1 MIRSIRQKLRKSRG
15 FTLVEL
21 MIVVAIVGILAALA
35 IYGVRKYVMNAK
47 TAEARNTLGQMSKD
61 AVTAFTRETIEG
73 DKVLD
78 LAKSSDVTSRLCL
91 SAKSVPGGKAGTI
104 WKIPVAEVKGKKYQ
118 STPNDWTDP
127 TIYDRFTGWTCMHF
141 SMTDP
146 QIYAYQY
153 QTGATTAAAAGA
165 DGTVFGV
172 EASGDLDGDGE
183 ASSFQIVGKLQTDAT
198 TKEII
203 ATLAPSIDEWKPD
216 E

>member
-61 AVTAFTRETIEG
+61 SVTAFTRETIEG
-73 DKVLD
+73 DKVLA
-78 LAKSSDVTSRLCL
+78 LADSSAVTSRLCL
-91 SAKSVPGGKAGTI
+91 SSKSVPGAKAGTI
-104 WKIPVAEVKGKKYQ
+104 WKIGITEVKGKKYQ
-118 STPNDWTDP
+118 STPLDWTDP
-127 TIYDRFTGWTCMHF
+127 ALYDRFTGWTCLHF

-153 QTGATTAAAAGA
+153 QTSATDATTAGK
-165 DGTVFGV
+165 DGTTFAV
-172 EASGDLDGDGE
+172 EASGDLDGDGD
-183 ASSFQIVGKLQTDAT
+183 ASSFTILGKLQTDSKT
-198 TKEII
+198 NEII